1 MHSKIACDHNDHD
14 HYADDV
20 KDIHCF
26 TPIEIPSVS
35 NVLGRYSTIARDCDR
50 GLSKSAHRGRD
61 QARGMSSQFPC
72 LALCRT
78 LYSSPM
84 RRERQVALGVAHLNG
99 FAMICL
105 SLRHGGYAPKLS
117 RVIRG
122 RFGATR
128 YLREWR
134 AQFIFYAIRINR
146 HTTP

>member
-50 GLSKSAHRGRD
+50 GLSKSAHRGGD

-105 SLRHGGYAPKLS
+105 SLRHGGYAPKLFPGYQRTFRS
-117 RVIRG
+117 NEVSQRVARAIHL
-122 RFGATR
+122 
-128 YLREWR
+128 LRD
-134 AQFIFYAIRINR
+134 QNK
-146 HTTP
+146 